1 MESMDLSAALVQ
13 FDRALA
19 NLERLEDLWKRY
31 EPNIPT
37 SPAFGLDTSEVDQ
50 VRRDYSDVA
59 HSLPPIDGYRLDADL
74 PSLDGISQAI
84 IDVWEIDE
92 PSAIVDIHDMSQAPR
107 RQIEEYRHR
116 LVKAR
121 RQLVRRRIED
131 VVSEVDDLLRSTI
144 RVEQGREFCGIEDGW
159 LQLSEMIAELDRLR
173 GADQLRGTRIGDL
186 NRHIRFAEPNDL
198 RDIVEL
204 DWPSVRTALID
215 IVYDGEPLP
224 ISVDDLGELVR
235 SEPTGPVTSRLQ
247 WSQLDSE
254 TFERLLFDL
263 LHSTSSYENVEWLM
277 KTSAPDRGRDI
288 SAERVIV
295 DELSGTERRHVLFQC
310 KNWQSR
316 SVNVRDLTTLLEEV
330 KLWSRPFLEVVL
342 VTSGRFSQDA
352 VDWRDK
358 RELSQE
364 LPIVRFWAG
373 SHLEALLAS
382 RPSVRSK
389 YF

>member
-1 MESMDLSAALVQ
+1 MDLSAALTQ

-19 NLERLEDLWKRY
+19 NLDRLEDLWSRF

-50 VRRDYSDVA
+50 IRRDYSDVA
-59 HSLPPIDGYRLDADL
+59 HSLPAIDGYRIDPDL
-74 PSLDGISQAI
+74 PALDGISQAI
-84 IDVWEIDE
+84 IDIWEIDE
-92 PSAIVDIHDMSQAPR
+92 PSAIMDIDNMSQAPR
-107 RQIEEYRHR
+107 RQIEEYRHK
-116 LVKAR
+116 LVKTR
-121 RQLVRRRIED
+121 RRLVRRRIED
-131 VVSEVDDLLRSTI
+131 VVSAVDDLLRSTVK
-144 RVEQGREFCGIEDGW
+144 VEHGHEFYGVDDGW
-159 LQLSEMIAELDRLR
+159 SQLSEMIAELDRLR
-173 GADQLRGTRIGDL
+173 GVEQLRGTRIGDL
-186 NRHIRFAEPNDL
+186 NRHIRFAEPHDL

-215 IVYDGEPLP
+215 IAIDGEPLS

-235 SEPTGPVTSRLQ
+235 SEPTGSVTSRLE
-247 WSQLDSE
+247 WSQLDAE

-277 KTSAPDRGRDI
+277 KTSAPDRGRDV

-316 SVNVRDLTTLLEEV
+316 SVNVRDLTILLEEV
-330 KLWSRPFLEVVL
+330 KLWSRPFSEVVI

-352 VDWRDK
+352 VDWRDS

-364 LPIVRFWAG
+364 LPVVRFWAG
-373 SHLEALLAS
+373 SHLEKLLAS

>member
-1 MESMDLSAALVQ
+1 MDLSAALTQ

-19 NLERLEDLWKRY
+19 NLERLEDLWRRF

-37 SPAFGLDTSEVDQ
+37 SPEFGLDTSEVDQ
-50 VRRDYSDVA
+50 IRRDYSDVA
-59 HSLPPIDGYRLDADL
+59 HSLPAIDGYRVDADL
-74 PSLDGISQAI
+74 PALDGISQAI
-84 IDVWEIDE
+84 IDIWEIGE
-92 PSAIVDIHDMSQAPR
+92 PSAIADIDDMPQAPR

-116 LVKAR
+116 LVKMR
-121 RQLVRRRIED
+121 RKLVRRRIED
-131 VVSEVDDLLRSTI
+131 VVAVIDDLLRSTVI
-144 RVEQGREFCGIEDGW
+144 VEHGREFRGIDDGW
-159 LQLSEMIAELDRLR
+159 SKLSEMIAELDRLR
-173 GADQLRGTRIGDL
+173 GAEQLRGTRIGDL
-186 NRHIRFAEPNDL
+186 NRHVRFAEPHDL
-198 RDIVEL
+198 RDIVEQ

-215 IVYDGEPLP
+215 IVFDGEPLTV
-224 ISVDDLGELVR
+224 SVDDLGELVR
-235 SEPTGPVTSRLQ
+235 SEPTGSVTSRLE
-247 WSQLDSE
+247 WNQLDSE
-254 TFERLLFDL
+254 IFERLLFDL

-288 SAERVIV
+288 STERVIV

-330 KLWSRPFLEVVL
+330 KLWSRPFSEVVV

-352 VDWRDK
+352 VEWRDS

-364 LPIVRFWAG
+364 LPLVRFWAG